1 MSCCENIQITHTF
14 TYGGIHTRF
23 RQKYLPLEPGECLR
37 STGSFSNLLV
47 NPIFR
52 DNSSDIKM
60 HNKIKVALIMI
71 LQKLIRVI

>member
-1 MSCCENIQITHTF
+1 MSSCENIQITYIF
-14 TYGGIHTRF
+14 TDGGINTRF

-37 STGSFSNLLV
+37 SIGSFSNLFV

-60 HNKIKVALIMI
+60 HDKIKVALIMM
-71 LQKLIRVI
+71 LQKLIRVN